1 MKNIILIILAVV
13 LIVILMSAS
22 RKSFEDLAK
31 DLAKDLAEPEATQ
44 DPRDLLKRAREILQ
58 KYDTPE
64 SWNHATSV
72 MFKDPGELARLNL
85 GIQNNT

>member
-13 LIVILMSAS
+13 LIVILMSAP
-22 RKSFEDLAK
+22 RESFEDLAK
-31 DLAKDLAEPEATQ
+31 DHAEPVQTQ
-44 DPRDLLKRAREILQ
+44 DPRELLKRAREILQ

>member
-22 RKSFEDLAK
+22 RESFE
-31 DLAKDLAEPEATQ
+31 DLAEPEATQ